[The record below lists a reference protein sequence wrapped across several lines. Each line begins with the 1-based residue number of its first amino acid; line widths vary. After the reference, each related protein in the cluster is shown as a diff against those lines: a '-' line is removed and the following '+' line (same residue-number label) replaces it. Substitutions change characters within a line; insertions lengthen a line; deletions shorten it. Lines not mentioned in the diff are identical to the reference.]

1 MRYGKGTAH
10 FDTSDADQH
19 AVLERTCRALLEQRA
34 RAFAQGFTAALEGEA
49 SREWLDEYQ
58 EKSE

>member
-1 MRYGKGTAH
+1 MRHGHGTAH
-10 FDTSDADQH
+10 FDLSDTEQT
-19 AVLERTCRALLEQRA
+19 VLLERTCRALLSQRS

-49 SREWLDEYQ
+49 SREWLETFE